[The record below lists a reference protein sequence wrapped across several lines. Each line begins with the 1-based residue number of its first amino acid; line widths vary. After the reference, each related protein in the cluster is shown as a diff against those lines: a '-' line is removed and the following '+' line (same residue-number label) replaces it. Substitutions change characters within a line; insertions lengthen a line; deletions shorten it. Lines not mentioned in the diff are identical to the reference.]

1 VALLGVPIRWT
12 SQLAERRKRL
22 PVLVRNETLTIVI
35 FQLGRR
41 FPRIR
46 GCASVCFIDV
56 PRLSES
62 GDQPSDR

>member
-41 FPRIR
+41 FPRMRLRIR
-46 GCASVCFIDV
+46 V
-56 PRLSES
+56 LH
-62 GDQPSDR
+62 